1 MAVAANT
8 RALYLL
14 GTRGREIVMNYMF
27 VGLLIAIGLLLLEP
41 GLAPLAIRFKL
52 LVLSTFCVLTYLV
65 AEYRS
70 AR

>member
-1 MAVAANT
+1 
-8 RALYLL
+8 
-14 GTRGREIVMNYMF
+14 MNYMF

-52 LVLSTFCVLTYLV
+52 LVLSSFCVLTYLV